1 MKTLQEILY
10 KVPIEGVSGNT
21 GLPISEVV
29 FDSRKV
35 SQGALYVAQKG
46 VHVDGHDFIDQAIEK
61 GAHAIVCEV
70 LPKECRN
77 ECTYVVVLNASKALG
92 IIASN
97 YYDNPSSK
105 IKLVGI
111 TGTNG
116 KTSISTLL
124 FRLFE
129 GQGLPCGLI
138 STVGIQYGSHAIEN
152 THTTPDALT
161 LNQHLAAMVIHGV
174 AYCFMEVSSHG
185 IAQHRIDGLH
195 FKGGIFTNL
204 THDHLDYHGDFKTYR
219 DIKKIFFDH
228 LPSTAFALTYLDD
241 KNGAFMLQNTKAKK
255 YSYALHQNADFK
267 AQVLECQFSGMLLKM
282 QDMEVWTHLV
292 GGFNVQNLLAVFAT
306 ARLMDL
312 PALEVLQQISQL
324 HPVKGRFQTFQN
336 PDQITVVVDYA
347 HTPDALENVLKT
359 INEIR
364 TRNEKLYTVIGCG
377 GNRDKEKR
385 PIMGQIA
392 AALSDKVIFTSDN
405 PRDED
410 PAEII
415 SQMITGVE
423 PQHFKK
429 ALKITQREEA
439 IAMAGQLAQKGD
451 IVLIAGKGHEDYQEI
466 GGKKI
471 PFSDMEY
478 AQKIFLKSE

>member
-21 GLPISEVV
+21 GLLISDVV
-29 FDSRKV
+29 FDSRRV
-35 SQGALYVAQKG
+35 SNQALYVAQKG
-46 VHVDGHDFIDQAIEK
+46 THVDGHDFIDQAIEK
-61 GAHAIVCEV
+61 GAHAIVCEE
-70 LPKECRN
+70 LPKVCHSH
-77 ECTYVVVLNASKALG
+77 CTYIVVLNASKALG

-97 YYDNPSSK
+97 YYDNPSNK
-105 IKLVGI
+105 LQLVGV

-116 KTSISTLL
+116 KTSVSTLL

-129 GQGLPCGLI
+129 GQGFSCGLI
-138 STVGIQYGSHAIEN
+138 STVGIQYASQSIVN
-152 THTTPDALT
+152 THTTPDAIT
-161 LNQHLAAMVIHGV
+161 LNHHFAAMVNEGV
-174 AYCFMEVSSHG
+174 THCFMEVSSHG
-185 IAQHRIDGLH
+185 IAQNRIEGIH
-195 FKGGIFTNL
+195 FAGGIFTNL

-219 DIKKIFFDH
+219 DIKKIFFDQ
-228 LPSTAFALTYLDD
+228 LPSSAFALSYLDD

-255 YSYALHQNADFK
+255 YFYALHQNADFK

-282 QDMEVWTHLV
+282 QDMEVWTQLV
-292 GGFNVQNLLAVFAT
+292 GAFNVQNLLAVFAT
-306 ARLMDL
+306 SRLMEL
-312 PALEVLQQISQL
+312 PALEVLQQISKL
-324 HPVKGRFQTFQN
+324 KPVKGRFQTFQN
-336 PDQITVVVDYA
+336 PELITVVVDYA

-392 AALSDKVIFTSDN
+392 SALSDKVIFTSDN

-415 SQMITGVE
+415 SQMINGVE

-429 ALKITQREEA
+429 VLKITHREEA
-439 IAMAGQLAQKGD
+439 IVMAGQLAHKGD

-466 GGKKI
+466 AGKRI
-471 PFSDMEY
+471 PFSDMEL
-478 AQKIFLKSE
+478 AQKIFLKPQ

>member
-1 MKTLQEILY
+1 
-10 KVPIEGVSGNT
+10 
-21 GLPISEVV
+21 
-29 FDSRKV
+29 
-35 SQGALYVAQKG
+35 
-46 VHVDGHDFIDQAIEK
+46 
-61 GAHAIVCEV
+61 
-70 LPKECRN
+70 
-77 ECTYVVVLNASKALG
+77 
-92 IIASN
+92 
-97 YYDNPSSK
+97 
-105 IKLVGI
+105 
-111 TGTNG
+111 
-116 KTSISTLL
+116 
-124 FRLFE
+124 
-129 GQGLPCGLI
+129 
-138 STVGIQYGSHAIEN
+138 
-152 THTTPDALT
+152 
-161 LNQHLAAMVIHGV
+161 
-174 AYCFMEVSSHG
+174 
-185 IAQHRIDGLH
+185 
-195 FKGGIFTNL
+195 
-204 THDHLDYHGDFKTYR
+204 
-219 DIKKIFFDH
+219 
-228 LPSTAFALTYLDD
+228 
-241 KNGAFMLQNTKAKK
+241 
-255 YSYALHQNADFK
+255 
-267 AQVLECQFSGMLLKM
+267 M